1 MTDKK
6 TNSLAERVTLINLIP
21 AERSAV
27 LGPAHQQGPF
37 IPVCPFLKS
46 QGVLGS
52 PHLSNN
58 EKQIVLSGFI
68 TGHH

>member
-6 TNSLAERVTLINLIP
+6 TNSVAERITLINLIP

-27 LGPAHQQGPF
+27 LGPAHQQGPL
-37 IPVCPFLKS
+37 IPVCPFLRS

-68 TGHH
+68 RGHH

>member
-6 TNSLAERVTLINLIP
+6 TNSVAKRITLINLIP

-27 LGPAHQQGPF
+27 VRPAHQQGPF
-37 IPVCPFLKS
+37 IPVCPFLEN

-52 PHLSNN
+52 WHLNNN

-68 TGHH
+68 KGHH